1 MRQLRREAKAS
12 DSNTPKVYR
21 REGYLTTIKMKPVMF
36 TLPRCTSTELFFSC
50 HFFALGRA
58 AEGPRRGIVPQAQ
71 AA

>member
-1 MRQLRREAKAS
+1 
-12 DSNTPKVYR
+12 
-21 REGYLTTIKMKPVMF
+21 MKPVMF